1 MRPEFLTDPMSWCLW
16 GSLMLA
22 WGVTL
27 SRVRRLAT
35 ADPATAAERPNA
47 VRKLV
52 HLGLGSLVGL
62 LWLPDAWDWVAP
74 LLWSLGF
81 FIGWL
86 ILPQPRFAM
95 LSRLPGHETGSVAG
109 PTDVGIV
116 AYPTVMLTASL
127 LLPPIGG
134 ALLLV
139 YLAIGD
145 GLAALI
151 GGSGQSPLPWNPRK
165 RWRGFWAFVGGSG
178 TVASLLLLLAQARLL
193 PTATPVFVGGPVPV
207 ALGVALVLA
216 LAESLPIRLDD
227 NLRIA
232 LGFAC
237 CWYWIT
243 V

>member
-1 MRPEFLTDPMSWCLW
+1 MSPVIPTDPMTWCLW

-27 SRVRRLAT
+27 SRVRRLA
-35 ADPATAAERPNA
+35 ALENEPAAERPNPT
-47 VRKLV
+47 RKLV
-52 HLGLGSLVGL
+52 HLSLGSLVVL
-62 LWLPDAWDWVAP
+62 LWLPDFWHWVAP

-86 ILPQPRFAM
+86 VLPHPRFAM
-95 LSRLPGHETGSVAG
+95 LSRSPAHETRSVAG

-151 GGSGQSPLPWNPRK
+151 GGSGQSALPWNPRK

-178 TVASLLLLLAQARLL
+178 TMAALLLLLAQARLL
-193 PTATPVFVGGPVPV
+193 PTPTPAFVAGPVPV
-207 ALGVALVLA
+207 ALGMALVLA
-216 LAESLPIRLDD
+216 LAESLPVRLDD

-237 CWYWIT
+237 CWYWI
-243 V
+243 VV

>member
-1 MRPEFLTDPMSWCLW
+1 MRPAIPTDPMTWCLW

-27 SRVRRLAT
+27 SRVLRPGT
-35 ADPATAAERPNA
+35 ADLTSASERPNPT
-47 VRKLV
+47 RKLV
-52 HLGLGSLVGL
+52 HLSLGSLVVL
-62 LWLPDAWDWVAP
+62 LWLPDSWNWVAP

-81 FIGWL
+81 LIGWL
-86 ILPQPRFAM
+86 VLPHPRFAR
-95 LSRLPGHETGSVAG
+95 LSRLRGGPVAG

-165 RWRGFWAFVGGSG
+165 RWRGFWAFVGGAG
-178 TVASLLLLLAQARLL
+178 TVASLLLLLTQARLL
-193 PTATPVFVGGPVPV
+193 PTSTPAFVAGPVPV
-207 ALGVALVLA
+207 ALGMALVLA
-216 LAESLPIRLDD
+216 LMESLPVRLDD
-227 NLRIA
+227 NLGIA
-232 LGFAC
+232 LGFVC
-237 CWYWIT
+237 CWYWI
-243 V
+243 VV